1 MFFADS
7 PTGDFIII
15 VITLSVIIF
24 SVYNWFYLHWKRRNV
39 PCLQTHFSSLNEHL
53 GIKFKH
59 VYNLMKQNQW
69 KHGGV
74 FIQVTPIYVVRDLH
88 LLKNIMTKDF
98 QYFPHRGLYYN
109 EKDDPLSCHIF
120 NTSGPKWRRMRTNL
134 SQIFTPG
141 KLKSIFPLLLSCKEI
156 LIKKIETE
164 INRKIPFEAKT
175 IADSFIGDVI
185 ESCVFGLDW
194 QNFSE
199 QSPIQQFGRKIF
211 RRSRTRRVKGFIVDN
226 FPKLGRIL
234 NIALIPKD
242 ASTFFLK
249 IVEEAIDYRKKQHI
263 VRHDFLQV
271 LTELRNEDES
281 YLKIEEIAAQ
291 CFIFFLAGM
300 STSPTAI
307 SFALYELARNE
318 DIQERVREEV
328 GKVLKKYQNVITY
341 EAIQEM
347 KYLEQVL
354 DETLRKYPPA
364 AYLNRKCV
372 KDYKVFGTDV
382 VIEKGT
388 TVVIPVLG
396 IHHDEEFYPE
406 PEKFDPERFN
416 DTNKGLRESYAFIPF
431 GEGARICIGMRFGQI
446 QSKLALISL
455 LRNFKFTINNRTQEP
470 LKMKKSTLVL
480 TAESGIWL
488 NANKL

>member
-1 MFFADS
+1 
-7 PTGDFIII
+7 
-15 VITLSVIIF
+15 
-24 SVYNWFYLHWKRRNV
+24 
-39 PCLQTHFSSLNEHL
+39 
-53 GIKFKH
+53 
-59 VYNLMKQNQW
+59 MKQNQW

-109 EKDDPLSCHIF
+109 EKGDPLSCHIF

-271 LTELRNEDES
+271 LTELRNEDGS

-307 SFALYELARNE
+307 SFALYELAKNE
-318 DIQERVREEV
+318 DIQESVREEV
-328 GKVLKKYQNVITY
+328 GKVLEKYQNVITY

-354 DETLRKYPPA
+354 D
-364 AYLNRKCV
+364 
-372 KDYKVFGTDV
+372 G
-382 VIEKGT
+382 
-388 TVVIPVLG
+388 
-396 IHHDEEFYPE
+396 EFV
-406 PEKFDPERFN
+406 
-416 DTNKGLRESYAFIPF
+416 
-431 GEGARICIGMRFGQI
+431 M
-446 QSKLALISL
+446 SKS
-455 LRNFKFTINNRTQEP
+455 
-470 LKMKKSTLVL
+470 
-480 TAESGIWL
+480 
-488 NANKL
+488 